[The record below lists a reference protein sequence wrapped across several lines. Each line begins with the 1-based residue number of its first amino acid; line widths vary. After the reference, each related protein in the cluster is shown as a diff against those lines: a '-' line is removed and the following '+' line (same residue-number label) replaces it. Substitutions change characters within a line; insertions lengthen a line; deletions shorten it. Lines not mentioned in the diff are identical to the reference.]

1 MLKVELHAHTSADPF
16 DRIAHGVRELVDH
29 AARLGY
35 GALAITLHDR
45 YFDPRVDDAYARERG
60 VVLMAGIER
69 TIDGRHL
76 LLVNFPAACGDVD
89 SFEALAALKAA
100 HPRGLIVV
108 PHAFYPTPSALGARL
123 MDRHAALVD
132 AVEVNAMHTRAIDF
146 NRRAVAWA
154 RAHGK
159 PLVGNT
165 DLHLLAQMGST
176 YSMVDAEPD
185 ADAICAAIRQGRVTV
200 HASPLSSVRA
210 AHLFSLMC
218 LGGLQGRFGRR

>member
-1 MLKVELHAHTSADPF
+1 
-16 DRIAHGVRELVDH
+16 
-29 AARLGY
+29 
-35 GALAITLHDR
+35 
-45 YFDPRVDDAYARERG
+45 
-60 VVLMAGIER
+60 
-69 TIDGRHL
+69 
-76 LLVNFPAACGDVD
+76 
-89 SFEALAALKAA
+89 
-100 HPRGLIVV
+100 
-108 PHAFYPTPSALGARL
+108 

-132 AVEVNAMHTRAIDF
+132 AVEVNAMHTRALDF

-154 RAHGK
+154 RARGK

-185 ADAICAAIRQGRVTV
+185 ADAICAAIRGGRVTV
-200 HASPLSSVRA
+200 HASPLSTIRA